1 MAPTP
6 EAVADSLAVVE
17 LGGDPVR
24 LAAVCRHQ
32 AELYQGEARQR
43 LLDCAES
50 LLWAAQLLE
59 AVDGRDTAEKVH
71 AEH

>member
-1 MAPTP
+1 MAPSP
-6 EAVADSLAVVE
+6 AQIADSLAVVE
-17 LGGDPVR
+17 MGGDPVR

-59 AVDGRDTAEKVH
+59 AVDGPRTMEEAG
-71 AEH
+71 AAR